1 LIRLPRISFRQI
13 LLFGFV
19 SVAGLL
25 VAASIGGLLT
35 LERLADRGRDTVLE
49 SARLTGA
56 VRQLGERGVSLER
69 SARQFLVLEDRSL
82 RQRFEADAD
91 ECERLLGVLREHEG
105 SELDPQA
112 LQSWQDQLTEIRRL
126 LDEAARSA
134 GVSGPSRKRE
144 QSLAARFREL
154 STLTPSLADGVRRQ
168 VQSSNGTLQLQL
180 EAGRVRVG
188 QQVLGALGLAAV
200 LSLTIG
206 LWLTSPLRRLEQAI
220 VGLGENQ
227 LDAPINVRGP
237 ADLHAL
243 GQRLDWLRLRLAELD
258 ADKARFLRHV
268 SHELKTPLAALREGV
283 ALLEDEVAGALNPK
297 QREVARIL
305 RDNTALLQRQIED
318 LLHFNAAAFAAR
330 HLEREPIE
338 LTTFIESVIDTQRL
352 QWQGRELQVRVQG
365 GPLQAEIDPAK
376 LGVALGN
383 LLSNAIRF
391 TPVNGHITFTLARH
405 GHRAVIDLQD
415 DGPGIAPA
423 DRPLVFEPFYR
434 GERQPEDALRGTG
447 IGLSIV
453 KEYIAA
459 HGGQITLLPSERG
472 AHFRIS
478 LPCSDTSPSAA
489 S

>member
-1 LIRLPRISFRQI
+1 MIRLPRISFRQI

-56 VRQLGERGVSLER
+56 VRQLSERGVSLER
-69 SARQFLVLEDRSL
+69 SARQYLVLEDRSL
-82 RQRFEADAD
+82 RQRFETDAD

-105 SELDPQA
+105 SDLDPQA

-126 LDEAARSA
+126 LDEAAK
-134 GVSGPSRKRE
+134 SGPSRKRE
-144 QSLAARFREL
+144 QALAARFREL

-283 ALLEDEVAGALNPK
+283 ALLEDEVAGTLNTK

-318 LLHFNAAAFAAR
+318 LLHFNAAAFAAG
-330 HLEREPIE
+330 HLERQPTE
-338 LTTFIESVIDTQRL
+338 LAALIESIIDTQRL

-391 TPVNGHITFTLARH
+391 TPVNGHITFTLARQSP
-405 GHRAVIDLQD
+405 RALIDLQD

-478 LPCSDTSPSAA
+478 LPCSDTSSSAA
-489 S
+489 P